1 MLNQQTM
8 SIHRFKC
15 SKELNDE
22 IIHFAQV
29 HKFDDNKIL
38 YEQWE
43 TWMKTDKIIEIVEN
57 EKSYLQRH
65 HYNSEIDVKIFKS
78 IKYYYIKKF
87 LKPEEKKEP
96 VPRFVNRLPVEVKQ
110 MVQDDITRNFEED
123 EGFKPADTYETFK
136 QGLSPEILHNISES
150 AIKKCYKNQYYQ
162 MKHKKYASTLNAE

>member
-1 MLNQQTM
+1 M

-15 SKELNDE
+15 SKELNEE

-29 HKFDDNKIL
+29 HKFDTKETL
-38 YEQWE
+38 FEQWE
-43 TWMKTDKIIEIVEN
+43 TWMKTDKMMEIIEN
-57 EKSYLQRH
+57 EKSYLKRH

-87 LKPEEKKEP
+87 LKPDEKRDP
-96 VPRFVNRLPVEVKQ
+96 LPRFVNRLPVEVKQ
-110 MVQDDITRNFEED
+110 MVQEDILRNFEED
-123 EGFKPADTYETFK
+123 ESFKPSDTYERFK
-136 QGLSPEILHNISES
+136 QTLSPEVLTSVSDS

>member
-1 MLNQQTM
+1 M

-22 IIHFAQV
+22 IIQFSQI
-29 HKFDDNKIL
+29 HKFDSTDVL
-38 YEQWE
+38 EEQWE
-43 TWMKTDKIIEIVEN
+43 TWMKSDKMVDIVEN

-65 HYNSEIDVKIFKS
+65 NYNAEIDVKIFKS

-96 VPRFVNRLPVEVKQ
+96 ITRFVNRLPVELKQ
-110 MVQDDITRNFEED
+110 LIQQDVLKNFEED
-123 EGFKPADTYETFK
+123 ESFKPADTYELFK
-136 QGLSPEILHNISES
+136 QTLSPEMSQSVPEA

-162 MKHKKYASTLNAE
+162 LKHKKYASTLNAE

>member
-1 MLNQQTM
+1 M

-22 IIHFAQV
+22 IIQFAQI
-29 HKFDDNKIL
+29 HKFDAKETL
-38 YEQWE
+38 AEQWE
-43 TWMKTDKIIEIVEN
+43 TWMKTDKIVEIVEN

-96 VPRFVNRLPVEVKQ
+96 IARFVNRLPVELKQ
-110 MVQDDITRNFEED
+110 MIQDDIEKNFELD
-123 EGFKPADTYETFK
+123 VTFKPADTYEVFK
-136 QGLSPEILHNISES
+136 ESLSPEILQTVSEA

-162 MKHKKYASTLNAE
+162 LKHKKYAATLNAE

>member
-1 MLNQQTM
+1 M

-22 IIHFAQV
+22 IIQFSQV
-29 HKFDDNKIL
+29 HKFDSKDVL
-38 YEQWE
+38 EEQWD
-43 TWMKTDKIIEIVEN
+43 TWMKTDKMLEIIEN

-87 LKPEEKKEP
+87 LKPEQKKESSQ
-96 VPRFVNRLPVEVKQ
+96 RFVNRLPIELKNMIQ
-110 MVQDDITRNFEED
+110 QDILNNFEED
-123 EGFKPADTYETFK
+123 STFKPSDTYETFK
-136 QGLSPEILHNISES
+136 NKLSPEMMHLVPEN

-162 MKHKKYASTLNAE
+162 LKHKKYASTLNAE

>member
-1 MLNQQTM
+1 M

-22 IIHFAQV
+22 IIQFAQV
-29 HKFDDNKIL
+29 HKFDSKEIL
-38 YEQWE
+38 EEQWE
-43 TWMKTDKIIEIVEN
+43 TWMKTDKILEIVEN

-96 VPRFVNRLPVEVKQ
+96 VQRFVSRLPVELKTMIQ
-110 MVQDDITRNFEED
+110 QDIIKNFEED
-123 EGFKPADTYETFK
+123 SSFKPADTYEIFK
-136 QGLSPEILHNISES
+136 NKLSPEMLQSVTES

-162 MKHKKYASTLNAE
+162 LKHKKYASTLNAE